1 MRSCLV
7 AFTIVLGG
15 VAHASFDL
23 MLLPDQAT
31 GRILR
36 FDPINQVQLGSLNVH
51 SASKAVAAKSGS
63 RFAYSTNDQGG
74 VKFDYSTGERFNA
87 VTFPDGAIS
96 LNHDGSRVYET
107 IGSSFVYRYDANLG
121 YLGNFTAGPIVNTM
135 AVQQYGNARIIAL
148 GLNSSGDLV
157 AANFDTT
164 SFTQVGPTI
173 MLVAAAN
180 YLAGSNVNGMSFVN
194 GSGMLAYRASDA
206 STRLLRVNLDA
217 NMGASSTTTAPIV
230 TGYATSTS
238 STATVV
244 AGHTGFFV
252 VGTNLSGTGTY
263 ISEYVNPNGGVS
275 SVYTLNG
282 VLMPTGRW
290 RAANIVAPEPGTMI
304 ALSAGVLALLRRRKK
319 TS

>member
-1 MRSCLV
+1 MRSWLV

-51 SASKAVAAKSGS
+51 SAPKAVAAKSGS
-63 RFAYSTNDQGG
+63 PYAYSTNNQGG
-74 VKFDYSTGERFNA
+74 VKFDYSTGERLTA
-87 VTFPDGAIS
+87 VTFPDGPIS
-96 LNHDGSRVYET
+96 LNHDGSRVFET
-107 IGSSFVYRYDANLG
+107 IGSSLVYRYDANLG
-121 YLGNFTAGPIVNTM
+121 YLGNFTAGPITNTM
-135 AVQQYGNARIIAL
+135 ALQQYGSARIIAL

-164 SFTQVGPTI
+164 TFAQVGPTI

-180 YLAGSNVNGMSFVN
+180 YLAGSFVNGMSFVN
-194 GSGMLAYRASDA
+194 GSGMLAYRASDS
-206 STRLLRVNLDA
+206 STKLLRVNLDA
-217 NMGASSTTTAPIV
+217 NMGASSTTAGATV
-230 TGYATSTS
+230 SGYATATN
-238 STATVV
+238 STATVL

-252 VGTNLSGTGTY
+252 VGTNNSGTGTY
-263 ISEYVNPNGGVS
+263 ISEFVNPSGGVS

-282 VLMPTGRW
+282 VLMPAGRW
-290 RAANIVAPEPGTMI
+290 RGANIVAPEPGTMI
-304 ALSAGVLALLRRRKK
+304 ALGAGVLALFRRRKK
-319 TS
+319 AA

>member
-135 AVQQYGNARIIAL
+135 AAQQYGSARIIAL